1 MRVTQE
7 GLYRNLTNYLQEQIS
22 GIDNLNEQ
30 ISSGKKIINLS
41 DSPIDSSQIIQIKKK
56 LNHIEQYNKD
66 ITRANAWVATT
77 NSSLENV
84 NDIVQNL
91 KVTTEQA
98 STETYN
104 YQNRLALSNSVDAMT
119 EELMQNINTEINGK
133 YIFSG
138 FKTDTKPFRQ
148 KITSSDSD
156 YTIDDFN
163 HSFDLDIK
171 IEMLNNSNYKFSV
184 DGGSTWQTGEDGN
197 GYKINAVNPVL
208 GFTISSTS
216 PTTGD
221 VVDISVT
228 HEYQGD
234 SGEFKIETNRED
246 HVAIN
251 ITGDEAYTGSDE
263 KNIFKIT
270 GNLWA
275 GLVTNNRELIAQQ
288 LDKLSSFEKNNLK
301 LLAKTGSRTNRLD
314 IIKNNFLVKD
324 KENST
329 AHLSDLEDADLTE
342 AMSELALQQTVF
354 QATLKTTAMISNLT
368 LVNFL

>member
-1 MRVTQE
+1 MAVRGTLAV
-7 GLYRNLTNYLQEQIS
+7 N
-22 GIDNLNEQ
+22 GIDASV
-30 ISSGKKIINLS
+30 ICDDMKIV
-41 DSPIDSSQIIQIKKK
+41 
-56 LNHIEQYNKD
+56 
-66 ITRANAWVATT
+66 TANAWVATT

-98 STETYN
+98 ATETYN
-104 YQNRLALSNSVDAMT
+104 YQNRLELSNSVDAMS

-138 FKTDTKPFRQ
+138 FKTDTKPFKRE
-148 KITSSDSD
+148 ITSSDSD

-171 IEMLNNSNYKFSV
+171 IEMLNSSNYKFSI
-184 DGGSTWQTGEDGN
+184 DGGSTWLTGEDGN

-234 SGEFKIETNRED
+234 NGEFKIEANKD
-246 HVAIN
+246 SHVAIN
-251 ITGDEAYTGSDE
+251 ITGKDAYTKSND

-288 LDKLSSFEKNNLK
+288 LNKLEKFEENNLK
-301 LLAKTGSRTNRLD
+301 NLSKTGSTINRMD
-314 IIKNNFLVKD
+314 IIKNNFLLKD

-329 AHLSDLEDADLTE
+329 VHLSDLEDVDLTDT
-342 AMSELALQQTVF
+342 MSKLALQQTVF
-354 QATLKTTAMISNLT
+354 QATLRTTAMISNLT